1 MNLLS
6 NLFNSDDIEI
16 TNLNRKYLIIIS
28 ITIIIMIA
36 LLLIKKDNY
45 YHSTFNMINEKTIL
59 LVEKEHINGI
69 KNKKEIVINDIK
81 CDYSIETIEP
91 FNNNYLVSINLKT
104 NIKNIG
110 NGTYKINIG
119 KERLF
124 DYIIKKIK

>member
-45 YHSTFNMINEKTIL
+45 YQSTFNMIDEKTIL
-59 LVEKEHINGI
+59 LVEKEYINGI

-81 CDYSIETIEP
+81 SDYSIETIEP

-104 NIKNIG
+104 NIKNIE